1 MSPNT
6 WLLLI
11 YQLPARH
18 SPARVK
24 VWRRLQR
31 IGAVLLKNSAWAMP
45 ESAEAREDLE
55 WLKAEIVASGG
66 EAMVLMGQAP
76 QQATED
82 EIVAAFRDAR
92 AKDLEALRKDA
103 SDLLERWSRRLSGRS
118 SKTAGR
124 AKADLSRRSSEG
136 SGGAKAG
143 LSRHSSEGS
152 GGAKADGQALR
163 RIRERA
169 RELDAI
175 DFFRSASSDE
185 VAQLVAQLERHARG
199 GQAMKSNTETDGATL
214 AVKDFK
220 KKVWVTRP
228 RPGVDRM
235 ASAWLIR
242 RAIDPNATFVFRTK
256 PRGSEIPFDMYTGDF
271 GHHGERCTFET
282 LAGRFALRD
291 PAVAAIAQIV
301 HDLDMKEAR
310 YNRPEA
316 PAVGKLVEGLRQMH
330 KDDGALLEQ
339 GIAMFEALSRS
350 FA

>member
-1 MSPNT
+1 MPPGA

-11 YQLPARH
+11 YQLPSRH
-18 SPARVK
+18 SPVRVK

-45 ESAEAREDLE
+45 ESDEAREDLE
-55 WLKAEIVASGG
+55 WLKAEIVAGGG
-66 EAMVLMGQAP
+66 EAMVLVGHAP
-76 QQATED
+76 HQATQD
-82 EIVAAFRDAR
+82 EIVAAFQDAR

-103 SDLLERWSRRLSGRS
+103 STLLERWQR
-118 SKTAGR
+118 
-124 AKADLSRRSSEG
+124 LSRRSSKGPGRTEADLR
-136 SGGAKAG
+136 SAG
-143 LSRHSSEGS
+143 RALP
-152 GGAKADGQALR
+152 QALR

-169 RELDAI
+169 RELEAI
-175 DFFRSASSDE
+175 DFFRSPAGDE
-185 VAQLVAQLERHARG
+185 VAQLVAQLERHVRRG
-199 GQAMKSNTETDGATL
+199 HTMKSTAETAGATL

-271 GHHGERCTFET
+271 GHHGELCTFET
-282 LAGRFALRD
+282 LAARFALRD
-291 PAVAAIAQIV
+291 PAVASIAQIV

-316 PAVGKLVEGLRQMH
+316 PAVGRLVEGLRQMH
-330 KDDGALLEQ
+330 KNDDTLLEQ
-339 GIAMFEALSRS
+339 GMAMFEALSRS

>member
-1 MSPNT
+1 MPTST

-11 YQLPARH
+11 YQLPSSH

-45 ESAEAREDLE
+45 ESDDAREDLE
-55 WLKAEIVASGG
+55 WLKAEIVTSGG
-66 EAMVLMGQAP
+66 EAMVLVGHAP
-76 QQATED
+76 QQATQD
-82 EIVAAFRDAR
+82 EIVAAFRAAR
-92 AKDLEALRKDA
+92 ATDLEELRKHA
-103 SDLLERWSRRLSGRS
+103 SQLLERWQR
-118 SKTAGR
+118 
-124 AKADLSRRSSEG
+124 LSRRSSE
-136 SGGAKAG
+136 
-143 LSRHSSEGS
+143 RTR
-152 GGAKADGQALR
+152 GAKADGQALR

-175 DFFRSASSDE
+175 DFFRSPSSDE
-185 VAQLVAQLERHARG
+185 VAQLVAQLERHARR
-199 GQAMKSNTETDGATL
+199 GQAMKSSTEIDGATL

-242 RAIDPNATFVFRTK
+242 RSIDPNATFVFRTK

-282 LAGRFALRD
+282 IAARFALRD
-291 PAVAAIAQIV
+291 PAVASIAQIV

-316 PAVGKLVEGLRQMH
+316 PAVGRLVEGLRQMH
-330 KDDGALLEQ
+330 KDDGTLLEQ
-339 GIAMFEALSRS
+339 GIAMFEALARS
-350 FA
+350 FS

>member
-1 MSPNT
+1 MATST

-11 YQLPARH
+11 YQLPSRH

-45 ESAEAREDLE
+45 ESDEAREDLE

-66 EAMVLMGQAP
+66 EAMVLVGHAP
-76 QQATED
+76 QQATQD
-82 EIVAAFRDAR
+82 EIVAVFRDAR
-92 AKDLEALRKDA
+92 AKDFEALRKDA
-103 SDLLERWSRRLSGRS
+103 SKLLTRWQRLSRRS
-118 SKTAGR
+118 SEVTRG
-124 AKADLSRRSSEG
+124 AKADLSRHGSKETGRAEGGLRS
-136 SGGAKAG
+136 AG
-143 LSRHSSEGS
+143 RALP
-152 GGAKADGQALR
+152 QALR

-169 RELDAI
+169 RELEAI
-175 DFFRSASSDE
+175 DFFKSPASDE
-185 VAQLVAQLERHARG
+185 VVQLVAQLERHARR

-214 AVKDFK
+214 VVKDFK

-282 LAGRFALRD
+282 LAARFALRD
-291 PAVAAIAQIV
+291 PAVASIAQIV
-301 HDLDMKEAR
+301 HDLDMKEPR

-316 PAVGKLVEGLRQMH
+316 PAVGRLVEGLRQMH
-330 KDDGALLEQ
+330 KDDDVLLEQ

>member
-1 MSPNT
+1 MSSPT
-6 WLLLI
+6 AWLLLI
-11 YQLPARH
+11 YQLPSRQ

-45 ESAEAREDLE
+45 ESDEAREDLE

-66 EAMVLMGQAP
+66 EAMVLVGHAS
-76 QQATED
+76 QQATQE
-82 EIVAAFRDAR
+82 EIVASFRDAR
-92 AKDLEALRKDA
+92 AKDFEALRKDA
-103 SDLLERWSRRLSGRS
+103 TKLLQRLQRLSGRT
-118 SKTAGR
+118 SKASGR
-124 AKADLSRRSSEG
+124 AETDPQS
-136 SGGAKAG
+136 
-143 LSRHSSEGS
+143 
-152 GGAKADGQALR
+152 DGRALPQALR

-175 DFFRSASSDE
+175 DFFRSPSSDE
-185 VAQLVAQLERHARG
+185 VAQLVAQLERHARR
-199 GQAMKSNTETDGATL
+199 GQAMKSTTETAGATL

-271 GHHGERCTFET
+271 GHRGDLCTFET
-282 LAGRFALRD
+282 LAARFALRD
-291 PAVAAIAQIV
+291 PAVASIAQIV

-316 PAVGKLVEGLRQMH
+316 PAVGQLVEGLRQMH
-330 KDDGALLEQ
+330 KHDDVLLEQ
-339 GIAMFEALSRS
+339 GMAMFEALSRS

>member
-1 MSPNT
+1 MT
-6 WLLLI
+6 MRAWLLLI
-11 YQLPARH
+11 YQLPSRH
-18 SPARVK
+18 SPTRVK

-45 ESAEAREDLE
+45 ESDEAREDLE
-55 WLKAEIVASGG
+55 WLKAEIVAGGG
-66 EAMVLMGQAP
+66 EAMVLVGHAP
-76 QQATED
+76 QQVTED

-92 AKDLEALRKDA
+92 AKDFEALRKDA
-103 SDLLERWSRRLSGRS
+103 TKLLQRWQRLSGRS
-118 SKTAGR
+118 AKTSGRAEMHLQSAGR
-124 AKADLSRRSSEG
+124 ALP
-136 SGGAKAG
+136 
-143 LSRHSSEGS
+143 
-152 GGAKADGQALR
+152 QALR

-185 VAQLVAQLERHARG
+185 VAQLVAQLERHARR
-199 GQAMKSNTETDGATL
+199 GQTMKSSTETDGATL

-310 YNRPEA
+310 YTRPEA

>member
-1 MSPNT
+1 MPTST

-11 YQLPARH
+11 YQLPSRH

-45 ESAEAREDLE
+45 ESDDAREDLE

-66 EAMVLMGQAP
+66 EAMVLAGKAP
-76 QQATED
+76 QQATQD

-92 AKDLEALRKDA
+92 AKDLQEIRKDA
-103 SDLLERWSRRLSGRS
+103 TKLLQRWQR
-118 SKTAGR
+118 
-124 AKADLSRRSSEG
+124 LSRRSP
-136 SGGAKAG
+136 AVT
-143 LSRHSSEGS
+143 
-152 GGAKADGQALR
+152 GGAKADPSGRRSKASGRAEADLSAGRALPQALR

-169 RELDAI
+169 RALDAI
-175 DFFRSASSDE
+175 DFFRSPSSDE
-185 VAQLVAQLERHARG
+185 VAQLVAQLERHARR
-199 GQAMKSNTETDGATL
+199 GQAMKPTTKTDGATL

-242 RAIDPNATFVFRTK
+242 RSIDPSASFVFRTK

-271 GHHGERCTFET
+271 GHHGELCTFET
-282 LAGRFALRD
+282 LAARFALRD
-291 PAVAAIAQIV
+291 PAVASIAQIV

-316 PAVGKLVEGLRQMH
+316 PAVGRLVEGLRQMH

-350 FA
+350 FL

>member
-1 MSPNT
+1 MSPPT
-6 WLLLI
+6 AWLLLI
-11 YQLPARH
+11 YQLPSRQ

-45 ESAEAREDLE
+45 ESDEAREDLE

-66 EAMVLMGQAP
+66 EAMVLVGHAS
-76 QQATED
+76 QQATQE

-92 AKDLEALRKDA
+92 AKDFEALRKDA
-103 SDLLERWSRRLSGRS
+103 TKLLQRLQRLSARN
-118 SKTAGR
+118 SKASGR
-124 AKADLSRRSSEG
+124 AETDPQS
-136 SGGAKAG
+136 
-143 LSRHSSEGS
+143 
-152 GGAKADGQALR
+152 DGRALPQALR

-175 DFFRSASSDE
+175 DFFRSPSSDE
-185 VAQLVAQLERHARG
+185 VAQLVAQLERHARR
-199 GQAMKSNTETDGATL
+199 GQTMKSTTETDGTTL

-242 RAIDPNATFVFRTK
+242 RAIDPNATFVFRTR

-282 LAGRFALRD
+282 LAARFALRD

-316 PAVGKLVEGLRQMH
+316 PAVGRLVEGLRQMH
-330 KDDGALLEQ
+330 KDDAALLEQ
-339 GIAMFEALSRS
+339 GMAMFEALSRS

>member
-1 MSPNT
+1 MT
-6 WLLLI
+6 AHAWLLLI
-11 YQLPARH
+11 FQLPSRH

-66 EAMVLMGQAP
+66 EAMVLVGHAP

-103 SDLLERWSRRLSGRS
+103 SDLLERWSRRLSGRG
-118 SKTAGR
+118 SKTAGAKADWPHVSSER
-124 AKADLSRRSSEG
+124 SDVAKADLSRRSAE
-136 SGGAKAG
+136 GAKA
-143 LSRHSSEGS
+143 E
-152 GGAKADGQALR
+152 AQALR

-185 VAQLVAQLERHARG
+185 VAQLVAQLERHARR
-199 GQAMKSNTETDGATL
+199 GQAMKSSIEADGATL

>member
-1 MSPNT
+1 MPPGA

-11 YQLPARH
+11 YQLPSRH
-18 SPARVK
+18 SPVRVK

-45 ESAEAREDLE
+45 ESDEAREDLE
-55 WLKAEIVASGG
+55 WLKAEIVAGGG
-66 EAMVLMGQAP
+66 EAMVLVGHAP
-76 QQATED
+76 HQATQD
-82 EIVAAFRDAR
+82 EIVAAFQDAR

-103 SDLLERWSRRLSGRS
+103 STLLEHWQR
-118 SKTAGR
+118 
-124 AKADLSRRSSEG
+124 LSRRSSKGPGRTEADLR
-136 SGGAKAG
+136 SAG
-143 LSRHSSEGS
+143 RALP
-152 GGAKADGQALR
+152 QALR

-169 RELDAI
+169 RELEAI
-175 DFFRSASSDE
+175 DFFRSPAGDE
-185 VAQLVAQLERHARG
+185 VAQLVAQLERHARRG
-199 GQAMKSNTETDGATL
+199 HTMKSTAETAGATL

-271 GHHGERCTFET
+271 GHHGELCTFET
-282 LAGRFALRD
+282 LAAGFALRD
-291 PAVAAIAQIV
+291 PAVASIAQIV

-316 PAVGKLVEGLRQMH
+316 PAVGRLVEGLRQMH
-330 KDDGALLEQ
+330 KNDDALLEQ
-339 GIAMFEALSRS
+339 GMAMFEALSRS
-350 FA
+350 FS

>member
-1 MSPNT
+1 MTTNA

-11 YQLPARH
+11 YQLPSRH

-31 IGAVLLKNSAWAMP
+31 IGAVLLKNSAWVMP
-45 ESAEAREDLE
+45 ESDDAREDLE

-66 EAMVLMGQAP
+66 EAMGLGGHP
-76 QQATED
+76 LQQATQD
-82 EIVAAFRDAR
+82 EIVAAFQDAR
-92 AKDLEALRKDA
+92 AKDLEALRRDA
-103 SDLLERWSRRLSGRS
+103 TKLLQRGQSLSGRS
-118 SKTAGR
+118 SKATGR
-124 AKADLSRRSSEG
+124 AKADLPS
-136 SGGAKAG
+136 AG
-143 LSRHSSEGS
+143 RALP
-152 GGAKADGQALR
+152 QALR

-175 DFFRSASSDE
+175 DFFRSPSSDE
-185 VAQLVAQLERHARG
+185 VAQLVAQLERHARR
-199 GQAMKSNTETDGATL
+199 GQAMKSTTETDGATL

-282 LAGRFALRD
+282 LAARFALRD
-291 PAVAAIAQIV
+291 PAVASIAQIV

-316 PAVGKLVEGLRQMH
+316 PAVGRLVDGLRQMH
-330 KDDGALLEQ
+330 KDDDALLEQ

>member
-1 MSPNT
+1 MPSRA
-6 WLLLI
+6 WVLLI
-11 YQLPARH
+11 YQLPSRH

-45 ESAEAREDLE
+45 ESDEAREDLE
-55 WLKAEIVASGG
+55 WLKAEIVNSGG
-66 EAMVLMGQAP
+66 EAMVLVGHAP
-76 QQATED
+76 QQAAED

-103 SDLLERWSRRLSGRS
+103 SDLLERWSRRSSGRS
-118 SKTAGR
+118 SER
-124 AKADLSRRSSEG
+124 
-136 SGGAKAG
+136 SGGAKGEA
-143 LSRHSSEGS
+143 
-152 GGAKADGQALR
+152 QTLR

-169 RELDAI
+169 GELDAI
-175 DFFRSASSDE
+175 DFFRSPASDE
-185 VAQLVAQLERHARG
+185 VAQLVAQLERHARR
-199 GQAMKSNTETDGATL
+199 GQAMKSSSETDGATL

-339 GIAMFEALSRS
+339 GMAMFEALSRS

>member
-1 MSPNT
+1 MPPPNA

-11 YQLPARH
+11 YQLPSRQ

-45 ESAEAREDLE
+45 ESEEAREDLE

-66 EAMVLMGQAP
+66 EAMVLVGHAS
-76 QQATED
+76 QQATQE

-92 AKDLEALRKDA
+92 AKDFEALRKDA
-103 SDLLERWSRRLSGRS
+103 TKLLQRWQRLSGRS
-118 SKTAGR
+118 SKASGR
-124 AKADLSRRSSEG
+124 AETDPQS
-136 SGGAKAG
+136 
-143 LSRHSSEGS
+143 
-152 GGAKADGQALR
+152 DGRALPQALR

-175 DFFRSASSDE
+175 DFFRSPSSDE
-185 VAQLVAQLERHARG
+185 VAQLVAQLERHARR
-199 GQAMKSNTETDGATL
+199 GQAMKSITETAGATL

-271 GHHGERCTFET
+271 GHHGDLCTFET
-282 LAGRFALRD
+282 LAARFALRD
-291 PAVAAIAQIV
+291 PTVASIAQIV

-316 PAVGKLVEGLRQMH
+316 PAVGRLVEGLRQMH
-330 KDDGALLEQ
+330 KDDDALLEQ
-339 GIAMFEALSRS
+339 GMAMFEALSRS

>member
-1 MSPNT
+1 MMQRA
-6 WLLLI
+6 WILLI
-11 YQLPARH
+11 YQLPTRH

-31 IGAVLLKNSAWAMP
+31 IGAVVLKNSAWAMP

-66 EAMVLMGQAP
+66 EAMVLVGHAP
-76 QQATED
+76 QPATED

-92 AKDLEALRKDA
+92 AKDLEALHKDA
-103 SDLLERWSRRLSGRS
+103 SDLLERWSRRSSGRN
-118 SKTAGR
+118 SKAAGR
-124 AKADLSRRSSEG
+124 AKAE
-136 SGGAKAG
+136 
-143 LSRHSSEGS
+143 
-152 GGAKADGQALR
+152 GQALR

-169 RELDAI
+169 RELDRI

-185 VAQLVAQLERHARG
+185 VAQLVAQLERHARR
-199 GQAMKSNTETDGATL
+199 GQAMKSSTETDGATL

-282 LAGRFALRD
+282 LAGRFALRE
-291 PAVAAIAQIV
+291 PAVPAIAQIV

-310 YNRPEA
+310 YNRPEG

-330 KDDGALLEQ
+330 KDDGVLLEQ

>member
-1 MSPNT
+1 MFSTNV

-11 YQLPARH
+11 FQLPSRH

-45 ESAEAREDLE
+45 ESDEAREDLE

-66 EAMVLMGQAP
+66 EAMVLVGHTP
-76 QQATED
+76 QQATQD

-92 AKDLEALRKDA
+92 TRDFEALRKDA
-103 SDLLERWSRRLSGRS
+103 TKLLQRWSRRLSGRS
-118 SKTAGR
+118 AKASGRGVTDLQSAGR
-124 AKADLSRRSSEG
+124 ALP
-136 SGGAKAG
+136 
-143 LSRHSSEGS
+143 
-152 GGAKADGQALR
+152 QALR

-175 DFFRSASSDE
+175 DFFRSPSNDE
-185 VAQLVAQLERHARG
+185 VAQLVAQLERHARR
-199 GQAMKSNTETDGATL
+199 GQAMKFTTETDGATL

-282 LAGRFALRD
+282 LAARFALRD
-291 PAVAAIAQIV
+291 PAVASIAQIV

-316 PAVGKLVEGLRQMH
+316 PAIGRLVDGLRQMH

-339 GIAMFEALSRS
+339 GITIFEALSRS